1 VTSTPRFLQGIVPF
15 EGHGQQKPVP
25 LDPAPRCEVP
35 SGVRAQTGCF
45 RGVRAQTGYFRGSG
59 SSGDL
64 VCVVPARDGVP
75 MRCLPVGAR
84 GAVHVSPRVVH
95 DLDAG
100 TVAEPQLAGP
110 EGVPGTAVHDVG
122 LVEV

>member
-1 VTSTPRFLQGIVPF
+1 MTSTPRFLQGIVPF

-35 SGVRAQTGCF
+35 S
-45 RGVRAQTGYFRGSG
+45 GVRAQTGYFRGSG